1 MTTDPYMDAINAGAA
16 ALAKPYRD
24 PDTISAFVETFPT
37 IAAARVIDAALP
49 HLRATIAAEQAP
61 PGPCP
66 ATHVIPRLH
75 PDGSPWPLHAL
86 CDLRAGHV
94 GQHEAEDGLGE
105 WGHFR
110 WTSDLGEVRPGG
122 DGPCTFVL
130 RSEGHKICVRVP
142 GHEGYHVAETLVWND
157 RGTVIARG
165 ALTAPAP
172 MPYIEQYPE
181 LANRC
186 AVEHGSRPGVVCWKQ
201 PGHADA
207 HDNGAHMWNDCG
219 EEVQRGV

>member
-49 HLRATIAAEQAP
+49 WLRTTIIAETIP

-66 ATHVIPRLH
+66 EVSEFGHAGPYADGINPEPRTLR
-75 PDGSPWPLHAL
+75 AL
-86 CDLRAGHV
+86 CDLRAGHA
-94 GQHEAEDGLGE
+94 GQHEAYDDD
-105 WGHFR
+105 WGTYR
-110 WTSDLGEVRPGG
+110 WTRTDTTPQVQAYTEL
-122 DGPCTFVL
+122 
-130 RSEGHKICVRVP
+130 
-142 GHEGYHVAETLVWND
+142 W
-157 RGTVIARG
+157 
-165 ALTAPAP
+165 
-172 MPYIEQYPE
+172 PE

-186 AVEHGSRPGVVCWKQ
+186 AVEHPKLEMRGVVCWKS

-219 EEVQRGV
+219 DEVQRGV